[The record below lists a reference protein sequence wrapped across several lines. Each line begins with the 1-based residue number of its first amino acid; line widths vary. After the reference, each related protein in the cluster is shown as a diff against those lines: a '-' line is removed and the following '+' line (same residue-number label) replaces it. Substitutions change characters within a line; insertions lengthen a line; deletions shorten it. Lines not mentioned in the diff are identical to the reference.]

1 MKTRYPKE
9 FEIWYENR
17 RDTRPPDGESYL
29 DLLIF
34 ILKRQHYFSGKNTGF
49 VFSVDKSAIEI
60 YNPVNPLQTKTMFAL
75 FARNSLIFGQG

>member
-1 MKTRYPKE
+1 MWE
-9 FEIWYENR
+9 
-17 RDTRPPDGESYL
+17 ES
-29 DLLIF
+29 IF
-34 ILKRQHYFSGKNTGF
+34 ILKRQHYFSGKNTRF